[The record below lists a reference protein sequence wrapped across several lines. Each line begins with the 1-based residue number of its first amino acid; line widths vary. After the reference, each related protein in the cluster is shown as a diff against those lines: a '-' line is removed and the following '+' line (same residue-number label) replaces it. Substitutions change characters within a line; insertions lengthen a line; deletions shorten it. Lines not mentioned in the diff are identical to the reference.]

1 METRLEQEQRPS
13 RDSRDTADLPHQ
25 ARNREEAVNNQWSI
39 KLPWRANPLTE
50 RELPKRAKPR
60 TEILLPTVN
69 SPVEDTETDV
79 ENR

>member
-1 METRLEQEQRPS
+1 MATRLEQEQRPS

-60 TEILLPTVN
+60 TETLLPT
-69 SPVEDTETDV
+69 VEDTETDV